1 MEFDPMPFMEWSDT
15 LSVNNATI
23 DSDHKRLI
31 ELVNRLHDALMER
44 LMKVDQQ
51 LGQWVAAH

>member
-1 MEFDPMPFMEWSDT
+1 MPFMEWSDT